1 VLTYK
6 LLLHSTKE
14 NFKDYQKASDLKTFI
29 KLWIEET
36 SGKEYPDI
44 FSSPGIV
51 NDQLDLS
58 PTNQEENLAK
68 NLFEIISLSFNT
80 NIAAWN
86 SQYLYEIIIELYD
99 EYEFEP

>member
-1 VLTYK
+1 MLTYN

-29 KLWIEET
+29 KLWMDET
-36 SGKEYPDI
+36 SGKESDT

-51 NDQLDLS
+51 NDELDLS
-58 PTNQEENLAK
+58 PADQEENFAK
-68 NLFEIISLSFNT
+68 NLFGIISLSFNT

-86 SQYLYEIIIELYD
+86 SQYLYEIMLELYD
-99 EYEFEP
+99 ECEFKP